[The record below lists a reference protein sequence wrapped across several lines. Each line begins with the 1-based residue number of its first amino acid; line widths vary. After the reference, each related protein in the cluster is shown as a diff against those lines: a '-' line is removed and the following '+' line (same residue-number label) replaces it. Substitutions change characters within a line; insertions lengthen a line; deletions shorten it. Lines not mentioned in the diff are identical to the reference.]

1 MVSSSVFFSAR
12 RDVELFF
19 YRFSLSCLFFAWDA
33 FVSARHNLHF
43 FSLSV
48 FFPCSLFVGVASASV
63 RRDINAPLVPP

>member
-33 FVSARHNLHF
+33 FVSARHHLQF
-43 FSLSV
+43 FPLSV
-48 FFPCSLFVGVASASV
+48 FFFVHYLSELLPLLFVAT
-63 RRDINAPLVPP
+63 